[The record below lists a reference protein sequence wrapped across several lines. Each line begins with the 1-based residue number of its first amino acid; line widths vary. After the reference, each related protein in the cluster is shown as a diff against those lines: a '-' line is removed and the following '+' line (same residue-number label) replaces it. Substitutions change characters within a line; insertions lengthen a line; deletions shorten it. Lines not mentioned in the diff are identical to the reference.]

1 MMITKIVI
9 MITKITEII
18 TIKTIKIAKSAM
30 RTIII
35 TKISIIIT
43 K

>member
-1 MMITKIVI
+1 MMITKLVI

-18 TIKTIKIAKSAM
+18 TIKTIKITKSAM

-35 TKISIIIT
+35 TKISIITT